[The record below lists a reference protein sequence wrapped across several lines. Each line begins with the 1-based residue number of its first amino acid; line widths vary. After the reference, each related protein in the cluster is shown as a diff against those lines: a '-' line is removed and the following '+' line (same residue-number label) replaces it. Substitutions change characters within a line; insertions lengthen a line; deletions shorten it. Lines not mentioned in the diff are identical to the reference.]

1 MNTVTLAP
9 PKKKKYVWE
18 GPGKDLI
25 GDYFTAHKS
34 AFIGICGNGSEEK
47 LFLVSYCGIIQ
58 ADSPKSTWSFGPWD
72 VKVIRFVDVN
82 ITIIGEGKN
91 E

>member
-1 MNTVTLAP
+1 MNTVTSAP
-9 PKKKKYVWE
+9 PKKKYVWE
-18 GPGKDLI
+18 GSGKDLI
-25 GDYFTAHKS
+25 GDCFTIHRS
-34 AFIGICGNGSEEK
+34 AFIGICGHGSKEE

-58 ADSPKSTWSFGPWD
+58 ADSPKSTWSLGTCD